1 MAFGGNPTL
10 NDSAMDRI
18 RNQAGAALAGGA
30 RGATRAQDPG
40 EAAQRRSTTMTVS
53 GSAFKCLM
61 MLGIVL
67 VTASITWGMMM
78 DAISQS
84 QQGTGGGSTL
94 LPILMWGGAI
104 GGFIVAIV
112 TVFKPNFSP
121 ITAPIYAAL
130 EGLFL
135 GGISAVFEQQFSANQ
150 SGLEGIV
157 FQAVL
162 LTLSIAA
169 TMFALYGLRIIKV
182 TEKLKAGIMIATFG
196 VMAMYLVSFVLMLFG
211 MPVSFLHSS
220 SPLSIGISGVIV
232 VIAAFNLLLDF
243 DFIENGEKQG
253 LPKWAEW
260 YGAFG
265 LMVTLIWLYIEVLR
279 LLAKLRSR

>member
-1 MAFGGNPTL
+1 MVISGTSNPAL
-10 NDSAMDRI
+10 GDSAMDRI
-18 RNQAGAALAGGA
+18 RAQAGAALAGGGSTTA
-30 RGATRAQDPG
+30 RMPG
-40 EAAQRRSTTMTVS
+40 EEAQPRADVMTVS
-53 GSAFKCLM
+53 GSALKCLM
-61 MLGIVL
+61 LLGLVL

-78 DAISQS
+78 DALTGS
-84 QQGTGGGSTL
+84 GTSGGL
-94 LPILMWGGAI
+94 AQILMIGGAI
-104 GGFIVAIV
+104 GGFIVALIAIFV
-112 TVFKPNFSP
+112 PKSSP
-121 ITAPIYAAL
+121 ITAPLYAAL

-135 GGISAVFEQQFSANQ
+135 GGISAVFENRFSADQ
-150 SGLEGIV
+150 PALSGIV

-162 LTLSIAA
+162 LTLSIAG

-182 TEKLKAGIMIATFG
+182 TEKLRAGIMIATFG
-196 VMAMYLVSFVLMLFG
+196 VMVMYLVSFVLSLFG

-220 SPLSIGISGVIV
+220 SLMSIGISGVII

-243 DFIENGEKQG
+243 DFIERGSQEG

-265 LMVTLIWLYIEVLR
+265 LMVTLVWLYLEVLR